1 MDFEL
6 QNYYFPVG
14 PVVEYLFSTGEQI
27 RKASA
32 SVTTINIIAENSG
45 LDISGLDVDARAQ
58 HVYWTTGMGFNLF
71 YFISLSY
78 SILLLQFLFSSKF
91 FRS

>member
-1 MDFEL
+1 ME
-6 QNYYFPVG
+6 YY
-14 PVVEYLFSTGEQI
+14 FSTGEQI

-58 HVYWTTGMGFNLF
+58 HIYWTTGINFSDVCIYDMLDL
-71 YFISLSY
+71 LSK
-78 SILLLQFLFSSKF
+78 ILYLNCRSKWNSS
-91 FRS
+91 

>member
-1 MDFEL
+1 M
-6 QNYYFPVG
+6 
-14 PVVEYLFSTGEQI
+14 EYLFSTGEQI

-58 HVYWTTGMGFNLF
+58 HVYWTTGMSFILLF
-71 YFISLSY
+71 YLLESLNSLTQV
-78 SILLLQFLFSSKF
+78 SL
-91 FRS
+91 